1 MKILIVVVVDTK
13 PKGVFKLWHIV
24 ATGETNIVGPRMLE
38 AWILRQHFL
47 MDAWVHDAI
56 KSRNLQERPCFVT
69 IQNYF
74 TNFGIDGI
82 ERTLGLQG
90 WSNKEANTKKK
101 DDSLQNGNFSAN
113 LQISYEMDLTP
124 RISTRKKTD
133 SLGPIAEL

>member
-1 MKILIVVVVDTK
+1 
-13 PKGVFKLWHIV
+13 
-24 ATGETNIVGPRMLE
+24 
-38 AWILRQHFL
+38 

-90 WSNKEANTKKK
+90 
-101 DDSLQNGNFSAN
+101 
-113 LQISYEMDLTP
+113 
-124 RISTRKKTD
+124 
-133 SLGPIAEL
+133 